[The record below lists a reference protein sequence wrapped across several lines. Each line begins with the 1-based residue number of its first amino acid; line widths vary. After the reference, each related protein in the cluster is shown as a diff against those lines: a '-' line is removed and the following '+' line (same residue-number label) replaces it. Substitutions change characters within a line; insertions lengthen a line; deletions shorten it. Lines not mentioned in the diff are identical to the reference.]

1 MKGSGGFIKIRKKI
15 KKPEICPICLKEL
28 DEVDDLYLVI
38 SNQAG
43 IPNRV
48 LHESCVMS
56 PVETIAK
63 LADLYEEAKIM
74 HKQFGH
80 WF

>member
-1 MKGSGGFIKIRKKI
+1 MEGNGGFIKIRKSI
-15 KKPEICPICLKEL
+15 KRPEICPICLKILEER
-28 DEVDDLYLVI
+28 DNLYLVI

-48 LHESCVMS
+48 LHETCVTS
-56 PVETIAK
+56 PEETIAK

-74 HKQFGH
+74 QQQFGH